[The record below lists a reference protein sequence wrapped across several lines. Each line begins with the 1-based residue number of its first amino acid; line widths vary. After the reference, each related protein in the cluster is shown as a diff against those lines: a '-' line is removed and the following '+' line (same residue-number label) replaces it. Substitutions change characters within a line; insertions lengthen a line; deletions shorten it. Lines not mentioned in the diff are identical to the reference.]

1 MNALLA
7 LGLLVAPGHQA
18 DEDSSRYVDDAVFVS
33 EERPALE
40 MEIPEGFSYM
50 GSTETLLLGSAL
62 AERHH
67 FASVVG
73 RRIDRL
79 IILQFEHYIDG
90 AEGQY
95 NFVIPG
101 VLAGSNYR
109 FSPRR
114 IDLGGFA
121 FVHNTWAFDFAENVS
136 RNPDT
141 ESADTLELIRGG
153 ELRLDA
159 EVILSRFVT
168 EVGPTRRAEL
178 ILFYMEPLAHH
189 GLTLDALG
197 ESDMP
202 RADYDAAS
210 RSVTQR
216 SLTSFDSLERRRSP
230 GVDRR
235 DR

>member
-1 MNALLA
+1 MNPLVALA
-7 LGLLVAPGHQA
+7 LFAASGVQAEPGPSRFA
-18 DEDSSRYVDDAVFVS
+18 DEGVFVS

-40 MEIPEGFSYM
+40 MSIPRDFSYM
-50 GSTETLLLGSAL
+50 GSTETLLKGSAL

-73 RRIDRL
+73 GRIDRL

-90 AEGQY
+90 AQGRY

-109 FSPRR
+109 FSPHR

-121 FVHNTWAFDFAENVS
+121 FVHNTWAFDFAESVS
-136 RNPDT
+136 RNPSA

-153 ELRLDA
+153 ELQLDA
-159 EVILSRFVT
+159 ELIMSRFVT
-168 EVGPTRRAEL
+168 EVGPGGRAEL
-178 ILFYMEPLAHH
+178 ILFYLEPLADN
-189 GLTLDALG
+189 GLTLTGLG
-197 ESDMP
+197 ESDVP

-210 RSVTQR
+210 RSLTQR
-216 SLTSFDSLERRRSP
+216 SLMAFDSLARR
-230 GVDRR
+230 
-235 DR
+235 